1 MGMPVLAKEELF
13 TIDYELTEAQKRLV
27 LEFVETATAYL
38 PMIIVRDITGARY
51 DILLDSLT
59 LVRRK
64 PLPFARDHPELA
76 ASMLELGR
84 EVVKNLRE
92 KITRMRG
99 LRRKRVYLSVMVV
112 EPGTRRQDE
121 HVDQGEDGRYWTVSV
136 PVTSHKKQG
145 DTEFANW
152 VPPAGVTK
160 GWNGTTLHQ
169 GGPNRSRRD
178 RVFLMAVFCDGD
190 DLNRS
195 KSWLPTAPIFA
206 PP

>member
-1 MGMPVLAKEELF
+1 MPVLAKEELF
-13 TIDYELTEAQKRLV
+13 TIDYELTEAQKRLI
-27 LEFVETATAYL
+27 LEFVEKASSY
-38 PMIIVRDITGARY
+38 PRMIIARDLASTRF
-51 DILLDSLT
+51 DILLDALT
-59 LVRRK
+59 LERRK

-76 ASMLELGR
+76 ASMLELGH

-99 LRRKRVYLSVMVV
+99 LHRKRVYLSVMVV
-112 EPGTRRQDE
+112 EPGTGRQEE
-121 HVDQGEDGRYWTVSV
+121 HLDQGYDGGYWTVSV

-145 DTEFANW
+145 DTEFAHW
-152 VPPAGVTK
+152 APPAGVTK

>member
-1 MGMPVLAKEELF
+1 MPVLAREELF

-27 LEFVETATAYL
+27 LEFVEKASDY
-38 PMIIVRDITGARY
+38 PRMIIARDLASTRF

-76 ASMLELGR
+76 ASMLELGH

-99 LRRKRVYLSVMVV
+99 LHRKRVYLSVMVV
-112 EPGTRRQDE
+112 EPGTGRQEE
-121 HVDQGEDGRYWTVSV
+121 HLDQGYDGGYWTVSV

-152 VPPAGVTK
+152 APPAGVTK

>member
-1 MGMPVLAKEELF
+1 MPVLAKEALF

-27 LEFVETATAYL
+27 LEFVEKASDY
-38 PMIIVRDITGARY
+38 PRMIIARDLASTRF

-112 EPGTRRQDE
+112 EPGTRRQGE
-121 HVDQGEDGRYWTVSV
+121 HVDRGEDGGYWTVSV
-136 PVTSHKKQG
+136 PVTMHKKQG

>member
-1 MGMPVLAKEELF
+1 MPVLAKEALF

-27 LEFVETATAYL
+27 LEFVEKASDY
-38 PMIIVRDITGARY
+38 PRMIIERDNAGSRY

-112 EPGTRRQDE
+112 EPGTRRQVE
-121 HVDQGEDGRYWTVSV
+121 HVDRGEDGGYWTVSV
-136 PVTSHKKQG
+136 PVTMHKKQG

-190 DLNRS
+190 DLNRYLS
-195 KSWLPTAPIFA
+195 SLPTAPIFA